1 MGCWL
6 SAGGIL
12 LMMNSTFKKMLVFAL
27 AFSLGSLLC
36 SSLIIGF
43 LLEKK
48 IYDRT
53 QDTLVTKAGELN
65 KEVELFLKGKIS
77 KETLKETILLL
88 QERDHIQVSIMT
100 AGRDS
105 LFVEENA
112 AVKSWIGD
120 VLNQKAHFAEVIFYK
135 NDEIKMFIVGVPIL
149 VENENKGAIFLYTP
163 MKEAEG
169 LVQEINQMIGLAV
182 LLLLLPIVLISFF
195 LSKKITSP
203 IVSMSETVRNISKG
217 NFEKQVQLKGKDEFA
232 SLGAAINSMAE
243 RLAIIEQSRK
253 RFIGE
258 ISHELRTPLT
268 TIRSTLQ
275 GISDEILT
283 VEEEEEL
290 IQISINEIKRISQLI
305 DDLADL
311 SALEEKAV
319 ILYKQTTSITD
330 LVEACILQ
338 LSLQAKQ
345 KGIFIEK
352 EIEADV
358 LANVDI
364 DRMRQVCINLLEN
377 AIKHSSP
384 MATVK
389 INLIQ
394 ENDFI
399 IINFENSGDE
409 IPSHILPF
417 LFDRFFKTDQSRT
430 QKGNG
435 LGLTIAKKIVELH
448 DGDISVQSNEGK
460 IRFTVKIPQEPIT
473 IRRIG

>member
-1 MGCWL
+1 MGSRL
-6 SAGGIL
+6 SAGGYRN
-12 LMMNSTFKKMLVFAL
+12 MMNTTFKKMIVFAL

-53 QDTLVTKAGELN
+53 LDSLVTKAFDLN
-65 KEVELFLKGKIS
+65 KEVELFLNGEIS
-77 KETLKETILLL
+77 KESLKQTILLI
-88 QERDHIQVSIMT
+88 QERDQIQVSIMT
-100 AGRDS
+100 AEREA

-112 AVKSWIGD
+112 AVQKWIGE
-120 VLNQKAHFAEVIFYK
+120 VLEQKSNFAEVTLYK
-135 NDEIKMFIVGVPIL
+135 NNEINMFIVGVPIL
-149 VENENKGAIFLYTP
+149 IKSENKGAIFLYTP

-169 LVQEINQMIGLAV
+169 LVQEINQMRGVAI
-182 LLLLLPIVLISFF
+182 LLLLLPIIGISFF
-195 LSKKITSP
+195 LSKKITAP
-203 IVSMSETVRNISKG
+203 IVSMNETVRSISKG
-217 NFEKQVQLKGKDEFA
+217 NFEKQVQIKGKDELA
-232 SLGAAINSMAE
+232 SLGAAINSMAD
-243 RLAIIEQSRK
+243 RLSIIEQSRK

-275 GISDEILT
+275 AIADDILS

-319 ILYKQTTSITD
+319 ILYKEKTSMTE

-345 KGIFIEK
+345 KEIVIGK
-352 EIEADV
+352 EIEAGIIA
-358 LANVDI
+358 LVDI
-364 DRMRQVCINLLEN
+364 DRMKQVCINLLEN
-377 AIKHSSP
+377 AIKHSSIGSS
-384 MATVK
+384 VN
-389 INLIQ
+389 INLKM
-394 ENDFI
+394 ENEFI
-399 IINFENSGDE
+399 IIKFVNSGEE
-409 IPSHILPF
+409 IPSPILPF
-417 LFDRFFKTDQSRT
+417 LFDRFYKTDQSRS

-448 DGDISVQSNEGK
+448 EGDLSVQSSEGT
-460 IRFTVKIPQEPIT
+460 IRFTVKIPKN
-473 IRRIG
+473 

>member
-1 MGCWL
+1 
-6 SAGGIL
+6 
-12 LMMNSTFKKMLVFAL
+12 MMNSTFKKMLVFAL

-53 QDTLVTKAGELN
+53 QDTLLTEAVDLN
-65 KEVELFLKGKIS
+65 KEVELFLNGEIS
-77 KETLKETILLL
+77 KESLKQTILLL

-100 AGRDS
+100 AEKEG
-105 LFVEENA
+105 LFVEKNA
-112 AVKSWIGD
+112 EVQKWIGE
-120 VLNQKAHFAEVIFYK
+120 VLDQKANFAEVTFYK
-135 NDEIKMFIVGVPIL
+135 NNEINMFIVGVPIL
-149 VENENKGAIFLYTP
+149 IENENRGAIFLYTP

-182 LLLLLPIVLISFF
+182 VLLLLPIIFISFF

-203 IVSMSETVRNISKG
+203 IVLMNETVRSISKG
-217 NFEKQVQLKGKDEFA
+217 NFDKQVHLKGKDELA
-232 SLGAAINSMAE
+232 SLGASINSMAD

-275 GISDEILT
+275 GISDEILS

-319 ILYKQTTSITD
+319 ILYKQKTSITE

-345 KGIFIEK
+345 KEIVIEK
-352 EIEADV
+352 EVEASV

-364 DRMRQVCINLLEN
+364 DRMKQVCINLLEN
-377 AIKHSSP
+377 AIKHSSLG
-384 MATVK
+384 AIVK
-389 INLIQ
+389 INLKI
-394 ENDFI
+394 ENLFFV
-399 IINFENSGDE
+399 INVENSGDE

-417 LFDRFFKTDQSRT
+417 LFDRFYKTDQSRS

-448 DGDISVQSNEGK
+448 DGDITVQSHEGK
-460 IRFTVKIPQEPIT
+460 IRFTVKIPLNQ
-473 IRRIG
+473 

>member
-1 MGCWL
+1 
-6 SAGGIL
+6 
-12 LMMNSTFKKMLVFAL
+12 MMNTTFKKMIVFAL
-27 AFSLGSLLC
+27 FFSLGSLLC

-53 QDTLVTKAGELN
+53 QDSLVSKAFDLN
-65 KEVELFLKGKIS
+65 KEVELFLNGEIS
-77 KETLKETILLL
+77 KESLKQTILLL

-100 AGRDS
+100 AERDS

-112 AVKSWIGD
+112 EVQKWIGE
-120 VLNQKAHFAEVIFYK
+120 VLKQKSHFAEVTFYQ
-135 NDEIKMFIVGVPIL
+135 NSEINMFIVGVPIL
-149 VENENKGAIFLYTP
+149 IENENKGAIFLYTP

-169 LVQEINQMIGLAV
+169 LVNEINQMIGLAI
-182 LLLLLPIVLISFF
+182 LLLLVPIICISFF

-203 IVSMSETVRNISKG
+203 LVSMSETVRSISNG
-217 NFEKQVQLKGKDEFA
+217 NFEEKVQIKGKDELA
-232 SLGAAINSMAE
+232 SLGAAINSMAD

-275 GISDEILT
+275 AISDDILS

-311 SALEEKAV
+311 AALEEKAV
-319 ILYKQTTSITD
+319 ILYKKKTSLTE

-338 LSLQAKQ
+338 LRLQANQ
-345 KGIFIEK
+345 KDIIIEK
-352 EIEADV
+352 EVEEDV
-358 LANVDI
+358 LAQVDM
-364 DRMRQVCINLLEN
+364 DRMKQVCINLLEN
-377 AIKHSSP
+377 AIKHSRTGS
-384 MATVK
+384 TVK
-389 INLIQ
+389 INLKT
-394 ENDFI
+394 ENGLLF
-399 IINFENSGDE
+399 INFENSGDE
-409 IPSHILPF
+409 IPPHILPF
-417 LFDRFFKTDQSRT
+417 LFDRFYKADQSRS

-435 LGLTIAKKIVELH
+435 LGLTIAKRIVELH
-448 DGDISVQSNEGK
+448 KGVLSVQSQEGT
-460 IRFTVKIPQEPIT
+460 IRFTVKVPQNY
-473 IRRIG
+473 